1 MHNCIINITY
11 ICEYICILLRILHV
25 HESCCTECT
34 GLQQVVVTHLSIFLA
49 VVCSAVCL
57 LYTNTCITYHGLS
70 ISIIHRFRLPDQPT
84 YGDGQVL
91 GYKCEQSDPLVCS
104 VVYILGRTAMSSHTF
119 CKCFYIILNVILIL
133 MHKNTVH
140 KHNQF
145 MKLQNTKSLV
155 YNWTSLVGCCSIHIN
170 ED

>member
-1 MHNCIINITY
+1 MLYRVHRITRSCGYAFEHFPCSCLFCCLFTLYQHMH
-11 ICEYICILLRILHV
+11 
-25 HESCCTECT
+25 
-34 GLQQVVVTHLSIFLA
+34 HL
-49 VVCSAVCL
+49 
-57 LYTNTCITYHGLS
+57 HGLS

-104 VVYILGRTAMSSHTF
+104 VVYILGHTAMSSHKF
-119 CKCFYIILNVILIL
+119 CKCFYIILNFRNVILIL

-145 MKLQNTKSLV
+145 MKVQNTESLV